1 MRIEVWQQYIIAKWS
16 TALVKGIMWLYY
28 NTPMGAHPSPAER
41 IKNAQHIAEQ
51 QEKMLQNIGLI

>member
-1 MRIEVWQQYIIAKWS
+1 
-16 TALVKGIMWLYY
+16 MWLYY